1 MTVRV
6 RNLQSGGVPRACT
19 FADTFNRASGALGTD
34 WFFGCQPRTP
44 IVNNINGPTVS
55 IGAAADLAQAMRW
68 NVVGSQNPG
77 MYWFGMIICV
87 PVAQCLDGVSQFSE
101 WQLVRHEETAAG
113 ANNFDSGPAIFC
125 RSDGIQSCYV
135 VRVFKN
141 KSWALNRNDNG
152 TMSNPTGGALNGG
165 AGSLANNDVIRL
177 RGVITSTE
185 VTLQV
190 LFNNVSQGTTTDVLN
205 HLTVGSP
212 GFCIVEQNNSGA
224 QFFRSE
230 WRNFACGKTS

>member
-1 MTVRV
+1 MPVIVRPL
-6 RNLQSGGVPRACT
+6 NILGGGRTCS
-19 FADTFNRASGALGTD
+19 FSDTFNRASGALGTN

-77 MYWFGMIICV
+77 MYWFGMIIAT
-87 PVAQCLDGVSQFSE
+87 PVIDCLDGMSQFSE
-101 WQLVRHEETAAG
+101 WELVRHEETAAG

-135 VRVFKN
+135 MRVFKN

-152 TMSNPTGGALNGG
+152 TMSNPTGGALSGG
-165 AGSLANNDVIRL
+165 AGSIANNDVLRL
-177 RGVITSTE
+177 NGVITSTQ
-185 VTLQV
+185 VTLEV
-190 LFNNVSQGTTTDVLN
+190 FINGVSQGSRADVLN

-212 GFCIVEQNNSGA
+212 GFCIVEQDNSGA

-230 WRNFACGKTS
+230 WRNFECGPQS